1 MLDLFQHECSWEMR
15 NIRKS
20 MTKQPHPTPEDV
32 SELREDEL
40 VELVMVVPPVGLL
53 SRLEEV
59 TLSDYLAMV

>member
-1 MLDLFQHECSWEMR
+1 
-15 NIRKS
+15 
-20 MTKQPHPTPEDV
+20 MTQQPHPTPEDV